1 MYLGQ
6 LDDDSGLISKPPGSV
21 LVEYQGQAPTA
32 GASGPSIL
40 DQIVS
45 FGQKL
50 IPVALSLEQ
59 QRGLNDLNMQ
69 RARMGLPPLNT
80 SQYMAQSAPQVRF
93 GMTPDVQN
101 LVMYGGAALL
111 GVWLLSSMMKR

>member
-6 LDDDSGLISKPPGSV
+6 IDDYGLVSEPPGTAM
-21 LVEYQGQAPTA
+21 VEYQDQAPTA
-32 GASGPSIL
+32 GGSPSLL

-93 GMTPDVQN
+93 GMTSDVQN